1 MECFKWGLLGYLSR
15 NIEDSVTESDL
26 KRAVL
31 AQEISIEKNSA
42 CGLQTVFWFCFCF
55 VLFFCSILVNSMATL
70 YHSLKSQNET
80 KIQKFRLIALA
91 KEVSEMPIIVFVLCL
106 HLMKNIWNMHN

>member
-26 KRAVL
+26 KCAVL
-31 AQEISIEKNSA
+31 AQEISVEKNFSMW
-42 CGLQTVFWFCFCF
+42 LRDWFFCLF
-55 VLFFCSILVNSMATL
+55 VLFFCRILVNSMATL

-80 KIQKFRLIALA
+80 KTQKFRLIALT
-91 KEVSEMPIIVFVLCL
+91 KEVSEMLFIDFVLCL